1 VSTALPRTLFIG
13 RGTNSV
19 VWYRCALPAMVLG
32 ADWVGAADAPPAGA
46 VRTGR
51 VPAGFTWDSVTG
63 YDVVI
68 VQQAAGLPWLHTIRR
83 WQQAGVHVLYEV
95 DDWLRGV
102 RAQAGHDNKA
112 SFTREA
118 VAEYEKVMRVADGVI
133 CSTEWLA
140 ERVALINPRTFVC
153 RNGIDLK
160 RYAIEPPAPRAVT
173 IGWAGGTGHQAAVE
187 PWLPAVAAVLRA
199 HPEARFHTVG
209 QPFADQ
215 LAGEFGDRVLSLP
228 FGSLESYPAAMADF
242 DVALAPSAP
251 GSFFAAKSDLRWLEA
266 SALGVPVIAD
276 PAGYPEIEHG
286 VTGFHAATPDEAAEL
301 LGTLVADPELR
312 RRMGEAARAHVSEH
326 RRIEV
331 MAGAWAQVLRCAPE
345 LATAA

>member
-1 VSTALPRTLFIG
+1 
-13 RGTNSV
+13 
-19 VWYRCALPAMVLG
+19 
-32 ADWVGAADAPPAGA
+32 
-46 VRTGR
+46 
-51 VPAGFTWDSVTG
+51 
-63 YDVVI
+63 
-68 VQQAAGLPWLHTIRR
+68 
-83 WQQAGVHVLYEV
+83 
-95 DDWLRGV
+95 
-102 RAQAGHDNKA
+102 
-112 SFTREA
+112 
-118 VAEYEKVMRVADGVI
+118 MRIADGVI
-133 CSTEWLA
+133 CSTDWLA
-140 ERVALINPRTFVC
+140 ERCALINPRTFVC

-160 RYAIEPPAPRAVT
+160 RYAIEPPAARAVT

-199 HPEARFHTVG
+199 HPEARFHSVG

-266 SALGVPVIAD
+266 SALGIPTIAD
-276 PAGYPEIEHG
+276 PAGYPEIEDG
-286 VTGFHAATPDEAAEL
+286 VTGFHAATPEEAAEL
-301 LGTLVADPELR
+301 LDALVADAALR
-312 RRMGEAARAHVSEH
+312 VRVGAAARDHVTEH

-331 MAGAWAQVLRCAPE
+331 MAGAWAQVLRSAPE